1 MNGARAMVF
10 DAPHH
15 GAFESGMHELQLPQH
30 GHHLELP
37 RDRMVIWVSAETWHC
52 PFCEPDGG
60 DGAGTTVTWLDGPH
74 DGPDG
79 RCGKCGVKLVLA
91 RAGEHVP
98 DPLEQQQ
105 QGAPE

>member
-1 MNGARAMVF
+1 MTDELKELQQAEAKARAAVGRWPS
-10 DAPHH
+10 DEPPEWWAQY
-15 GAFESGMHELQLPQH
+15 AS
-30 GHHLELP
+30 
-37 RDRMVIWVSAETWHC
+37 VIWVSAETWHC

-60 DGAGTTVTWLDGPH
+60 DGAGTTVTWLDGSH

-105 QGAPE
+105 RWAPE